1 METLVRASL
10 IAHHHGLDDEIMKI
24 LDTKTSCGDPFFMI
38 HLSPLEFIYAQ
49 TLTYTSVNAT

>member
-24 LDTKTSCGDPFFMI
+24 MDTKTSYGDPFFMI
-38 HLSPLEFIYAQ
+38 HSLEPA
-49 TLTYTSVNAT
+49 

>member
-24 LDTKTSCGDPFFMI
+24 LDTKDFLRRSGLHD
-38 HLSPLEFIYAQ
+38 SLEP
-49 TLTYTSVNAT
+49 S